1 MNRIISALFAMQSD
15 SNNDSRKITPLIMTS
30 ANISGEAIIINDDEI
45 KKFGIDILSHDR
57 EILTPIDDSVVQINS
72 GKVQLIRRARG
83 YVPLA
88 IKLASRRKK
97 HSLSRRRFEKQFCDL
112 PRRLCNSVAIFRRFG
127 GLRLL

>member
-1 MNRIISALFAMQSD
+1 
-15 SNNDSRKITPLIMTS
+15 MTS

-88 IKLASRRKK
+88 IKIGITAKK
-97 HSLSRRRFEKQFCDL
+97 TFSLSA
-112 PRRLCNSVAIFRRFG
+112 AI
-127 GLRLL
+127 